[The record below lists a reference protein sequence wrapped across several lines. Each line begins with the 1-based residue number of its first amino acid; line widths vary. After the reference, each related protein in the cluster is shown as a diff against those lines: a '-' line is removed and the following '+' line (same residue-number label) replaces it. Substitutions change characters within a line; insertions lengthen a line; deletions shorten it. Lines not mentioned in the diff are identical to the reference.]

1 MNIELVKALL
11 GKWVSFH
18 PIFAEV
24 GGSVTAG
31 VMLSQAYHWSSR
43 TSDPNGW
50 FYKTQKE
57 WNEETALT
65 RYEQES
71 ARKQLREKGILE
83 EKLEGVPAKLYYRL
97 HFGELLS
104 KLTVAAKLKSLSM
117 RENHILGCGETADK
131 IAGLPQP
138 PISNKDTTY
147 LPELKNSGSEGEL
160 LTLSSEPVEKPKRG
174 RPPKPADPR
183 HQEAIAMFFEMYQE
197 RFNARYGVTAA
208 DGKNLKTFLQTF
220 PEVTVTEMRET
231 LSAIWSYEVNERK
244 TGKYVGRGSC
254 VYTLKDLV
262 TRWNEI
268 TGTLKAV

>member
-117 RENHILGCGETADK
+117 RENHILGCGETASK
-131 IAGLPQP
+131 IDGLSQP
-138 PISNKDTTY
+138 PIYNKDTTY
-147 LPELKNSGSEGEL
+147 LPELKNSGCEGDL
-160 LTLSSEPVEKPKRG
+160 LTLSSEPVEKKRG
-174 RPPKPADPR
+174 RPPKPTDPR

-197 RFNARYGVTAA
+197 RFSARYGVSAA

-220 PEVTVTEMRET
+220 PEVTVAEMRET
-231 LSAIWSYEVNERK
+231 LSSIWSYEVDKRQFVNNVHR
-244 TGKYVGRGSC
+244 VH
-254 VYTLKDLV
+254 TLKDLV
-262 TRWNEI
+262 TRWNQI
-268 TGTLKAV
+268 VALLKSV